1 MKPRIFVT
9 AISILVT
16 LASLAAVTE
25 VKAKDTIE
33 LAGDVLLVAVPVAAV
48 GLVIGLKDGR
58 GALELGEAAALSM
71 GTAWVLQSTVE
82 KTRPNGD
89 DRSFPSGHAAFTFTA
104 AEFMRKRYG
113 WEYGL
118 PAYALATFVAYSRVE
133 ADKHYAID
141 VIAGAA
147 MGIAS
152 GYLFTR
158 PYKGWDI
165 KPLAGSSGLGLCFNR
180 SW

>member
-1 MKPRIFVT
+1 MKPRIFLR
-9 AISILVT
+9 AISIVVT
-16 LASLAAVTE
+16 LASLAAVTD
-25 VKAKDTIE
+25 VKAKEPIE
-33 LAGDVLLVAVPVAAV
+33 LSGDVLMVALPVAAA
-48 GLVIGLKDGR
+48 GLIIGLKDGR
-58 GALELGEAAALSM
+58 GALEFGGAVALSM

-89 DRSFPSGHAAFTFTA
+89 DRSFPSGHAAISFTS

-118 PAYALATFVAYSRVE
+118 PAYALATFVAWSRVE
-133 ADKHYAID
+133 TDKHHPID
-141 VIAGAA
+141 VIVGTA

-165 KPLAGSSGLGLCFNR
+165 KPLAGGSGLGLCFNR
-180 SW
+180 NW

>member
-1 MKPRIFVT
+1 MKPRIYYI

-16 LASLAAVTE
+16 LASLAAAAD
-25 VKAKDTIE
+25 VKAKDSIE
-33 LAGDVLLVAVPVAAV
+33 LAGDVLLIALPVAAV
-48 GLVIGLKDGR
+48 GLVIGLKDGQ
-58 GALELGEAAALSM
+58 GALEFGEAAALSM

-82 KTRPNGD
+82 TTRPNGD
-89 DRSFPSGHAAFTFTA
+89 DRSFPSGHAAFSFTA

-118 PAYALATFVAYSRVE
+118 PAYALAGFVAYSRVE
-133 ADKHYAID
+133 ADKHNPID
-141 VIAGAA
+141 VIVGAA

-165 KPLAGSSGLGLCFNR
+165 KPLADSSCLGICFNL